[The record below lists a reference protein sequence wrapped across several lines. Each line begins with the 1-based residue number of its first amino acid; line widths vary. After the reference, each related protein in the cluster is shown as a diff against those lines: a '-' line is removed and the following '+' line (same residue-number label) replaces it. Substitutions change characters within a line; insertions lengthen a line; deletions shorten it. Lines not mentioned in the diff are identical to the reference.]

1 MPSNTG
7 CIRVG
12 PMPLDARE
20 LDRHCRDVWDNIAGE
35 TGLRTA
41 HAKKVTRLYMLC
53 RDIQQAALDGA
64 RFETVRKV
72 IDLICHVAVRSFGM
86 RLERV

>member
-20 LDRHCRDVWDNIAGE
+20 LDRRVRSVWGDIADE

-41 HAKKVTRLYMLC
+41 HAKKIARLYNVC
-53 RDIQQAALDGA
+53 RDVQQAALSGA

-72 IDLICHVAVRSFGM
+72 IELLYEVAIKSFGV
-86 RLERV
+86 RLERI